1 MAEPEVLAA
10 ARSALIEAEL
20 AERPADRFLAAHL
33 AALRVA
39 AVILAARGRP
49 ASGGTL
55 RDVWQLLAER
65 APEYAEWA
73 GLFAATALK
82 RRAVAAGAV
91 ALVSARE
98 ADDLVRDAGIFYA
111 AVAGRCAVSRAR
123 PVRST
128 TSALAA
134 GHG

>member
-1 MAEPEVLAA
+1 M
-10 ARSALIEAEL
+10 
-20 AERPADRFLAAHL
+20 
-33 AALRVA
+33 
-39 AVILAARGRP
+39 
-49 ASGGTL
+49 
-55 RDVWQLLAER
+55 
-65 APEYAEWA
+65 AEWA